1 VRQNL
6 TLPIL
11 GQLSQGGFMR
21 RDRETS
27 LIRTMIDRLTIRTP
41 SMDQPVGALSGG
53 NQQKVLIG
61 RWLLTQAHI
70 LLLYDVTRGVDVA
83 TKHEIYEL
91 IKQLSQEGRTILLY
105 STDTEEMAYIC
116 HRVLVMREGHIVEE
130 ITGPHIAPEAIV
142 AAAIHVATQVNVEVP
157 R

>member
-61 RWLLTQAHI
+61 RWLLTQARI

-116 HRVLVMREGHIVEE
+116 HRVLVMSEGRIVEE

-142 AAAIHVATQVNVEVP
+142 AAAIHVAAQVNVEVP

>member
-1 VRQNL
+1 
-6 TLPIL
+6 
-11 GQLSQGGFMR
+11 
-21 RDRETS
+21 
-27 LIRTMIDRLTIRTP
+27 
-41 SMDQPVGALSGG
+41 
-53 NQQKVLIG
+53 
-61 RWLLTQAHI
+61 
-70 LLLYDVTRGVDVA
+70 

-116 HRVLVMREGHIVEE
+116 HRVLVMREGRIVEE

-142 AAAIHVATQVNVEVP
+142 AAAIHVAAQVNVEVP